1 MKSRFGR
8 KEFERFISESV
19 EIYKKGKVLEFE
31 TEYSQRYHGMVE
43 YKLLY

>member
-1 MKSRFGR
+1 
-8 KEFERFISESV
+8 
-19 EIYKKGKVLEFE
+19 VLEFE